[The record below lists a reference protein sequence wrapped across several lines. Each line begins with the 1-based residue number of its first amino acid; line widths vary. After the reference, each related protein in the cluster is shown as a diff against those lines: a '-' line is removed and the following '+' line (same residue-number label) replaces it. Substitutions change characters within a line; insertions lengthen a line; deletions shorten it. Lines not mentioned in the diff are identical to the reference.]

1 MLPISTPNEI
11 DWYCVADTAKIRS
24 DTSET
29 LPNTLNKVTKYLVS
43 VFGAHFLDY
52 DSLVGVTIC
61 FAQVYRDP
69 NKWVLLWILKMKKG
83 SVPPTEQATKKG
95 RISHLICLG
104 HIKPLIEERK
114 FVQITKTFQEMIMD
128 WNPKLKE
135 AFGDA
140 VDLFLPGIYPYDAT
154 ALNKRF
160 RRVQTPP
167 YLELSTPISP
177 SSSTS
182 FRTSN
187 WDAESPPGT
196 PDQLQTPVEFQGN
209 VPGPAYASPLLDF
222 PLLHATN
229 WTTQT
234 SCSPGAPASSRAPT
248 SLPSGIFSSSGAI
261 LAPLRICKDHPIHD
275 IPTSSSHS
283 QSTNLNAQY
292 QGRKRRLQSLEG
304 PNAPP
309 VTARGKKETNRRVPL
324 DEVEYIKCIE
334 DYSKFGIEIL
344 NIDQLHNWETNPIS
358 EVPVIAVNLSLS
370 SEVCWLKESTRRLRS
385 LFGVTVFLDRD
396 QIYSAADIGVAKL
409 KVPNPYGL
417 LLPSVFRSLIQ
428 SKEDGKVRSSS
439 VRWPR
444 NRNDQK
450 IPHREVQMTT
460 GVKSSFPTST
470 TSPFR
475 TYRQGLSQATPDSRR
490 LKSDDVAIKG
500 LLFNVEPVP
509 ELGEDT
515 RNDGFDHV
523 YDTLTSVPQDLA
535 PAADKNRSTWT
546 QSLVTSG
553 IHPAVSLALETL
565 PDELLP
571 AVEKG
576 KGRII
581 SSSTSI
587 LNKLASPVS
596 HTLAVLSKETLIAM
610 TYHALAEE
618 GSSSSDDDDVTEE
631 TINRTVERLGDTSG
645 LKNHPRFCCASPC
658 TVHVISSHYG
668 LPVADYLI
676 AGSPKIWFVIPRK
689 AKAALRKAMKD
700 YGLRCFT
707 PHDTL
712 FIHPRFLLD
721 HHLSFKVV
729 YQQPGSLVLT
739 DDTALY
745 EWWNPGSSLSE
756 TVHLFHQKT
765 LNKVH
770 RRRDS
775 YRKHGTINSPCR
787 CARNAKRSTTRR
799 DVTVTFFDTDPATIS
814 RSVYD
819 AARRLA
825 EADTDDVLLSRIRN
839 HVYSH

>member
-1 MLPISTPNEI
+1 MLPISTPKEI
-11 DWYCVADTAKIRS
+11 DWYCVADTAKICS
-24 DTSET
+24 DTSEM
-29 LPNTLNKVTKYLVS
+29 LPSSLNQVTRCLVS

-52 DSLVGVTIC
+52 DSLVGATIR

-69 NKWVLLWILKMKKG
+69 NKWVLLWILKMRKG
-83 SVPPTEQATKKG
+83 SVPPTEQATRKG
-95 RISHLICLG
+95 KISHLICLG
-104 HIKPLIEERK
+104 CIKPLIEEKK
-114 FVQITKTFQEMIMD
+114 FVRITKTFQEMITD
-128 WNPKLKE
+128 RNPKLKE

-140 VDLFLPGIYPYDAT
+140 VDPFLPGIYPYDAT
-154 ALNKRF
+154 ALNKQF
-160 RRVQTPP
+160 IRVQTPP
-167 YLELSTPISP
+167 YLELGTTMSS

-182 FRTSN
+182 FWASN

-196 PDQLQTPVEFQGN
+196 PDQLQAPTKFQGDAL
-209 VPGPAYASPLLDF
+209 GPAYASPLLDF
-222 PLLHATN
+222 PLLHATD
-229 WTTQT
+229 WTTQA
-234 SCSPGAPASSRAPT
+234 SCPPGAPASSQAPT
-248 SLPSGIFSSSGAI
+248 SLPSGIFLSSGGGPPGAI
-261 LAPLRICKDHPIHD
+261 LAPLRVYKDHPIRD
-275 IPTSSSHS
+275 IPTSLYS

-292 QGRKRRLQSLEG
+292 HGRKRRLQSLGG
-304 PNAPP
+304 PSAPP
-309 VTARGKKETNRRVPL
+309 VTARGKKETNRQVPL
-324 DEVEYIKCIE
+324 DEVEYIKRIE

-344 NIDQLHNWETNPIS
+344 NIDQLHDWETDPIS

-385 LFGVTVFLDRD
+385 LFGATVFLDRD
-396 QIYSAADIGVAKL
+396 QIYGADKVAKL

-428 SKEDGKVRSSS
+428 SKEDGK
-439 VRWPR
+439 
-444 NRNDQK
+444 
-450 IPHREVQMTT
+450 MTT

-535 PAADKNRSTWT
+535 QAADKNRSTWT

-553 IHPAVSLALETL
+553 IRPAVSLALETL

-571 AVEKG
+571 TVEKG

-596 HTLAVLSKETLIAM
+596 HTLAVLSKEILIAM

-618 GSSSSDDDDVTEE
+618 GSSSDDDDVTEE
-631 TINRTVERLGDTSG
+631 TIDQAVERLGDTSG
-645 LKNHPRFCCASPC
+645 LKNHPRFCSAGPH
-658 TVHVISSHYG
+658 TVHGISSHYG

-689 AKAALRKAMKD
+689 AKSALRKAMKD
-700 YGLRCFT
+700 YGFRCFT

-739 DDTALY
+739 DDTAL
-745 EWWNPGSSLSE
+745 
-756 TVHLFHQKT
+756 
-765 LNKVH
+765 
-770 RRRDS
+770 
-775 YRKHGTINSPCR
+775 
-787 CARNAKRSTTRR
+787 
-799 DVTVTFFDTDPATIS
+799 
-814 RSVYD
+814 
-819 AARRLA
+819 
-825 EADTDDVLLSRIRN
+825 
-839 HVYSH
+839 